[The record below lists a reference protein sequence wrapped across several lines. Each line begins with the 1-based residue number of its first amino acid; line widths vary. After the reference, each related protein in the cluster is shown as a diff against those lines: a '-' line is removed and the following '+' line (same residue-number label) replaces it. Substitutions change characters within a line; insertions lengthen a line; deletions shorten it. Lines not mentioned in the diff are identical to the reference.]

1 MRREHYNIQTKTVYV
16 DGNIFLNNTIAKPI
30 LDIGAYFSKSDF
42 DHIDKIIGGDFI
54 LDNDAETS
62 ENTYYYAAG
71 DVVSDIAGGGFYSR
85 YHPLLS
91 YDKSIDD
98 IITLS
103 LLDVAEG
110 KDILNRMLFANVYS
124 VMETFMQ
131 DMFAR
136 FVTSN
141 QTYKTNFL
149 KSHDDLSKQKF
160 LLSEIYSQSAQ
171 LDYKI
176 KNTVEKTVFHRFPE
190 IKKLF
195 EGTFGISF
203 PDYDYINNK
212 VVIRHDIV
220 HRNGVENQ
228 RSIIHAIDN
237 NMLYELIENADR
249 FVHNLFAEF
258 VELD

>member
-30 LDIGAYFSKSDF
+30 LDIGAYFSESDF

-71 DVVSDIAGGGFYSR
+71 DVVSDIAGCGFYSR

-124 VMETFMQ
+124 VMEVFLQ
-131 DMFAR
+131 DINIHL
-136 FVTSN
+136 VTGIKKFRN
-141 QTYKTNFL
+141 NYIAYRGINTNNKPKNIIDKKVMNRIVSENYQKL
-149 KSHDDLSKQKF
+149 HGNIRDLFNNVFGVTLPEYNYIERK
-160 LLSEIYSQSAQ
+160 
-171 LDYKI
+171 
-176 KNTVEKTVFHRFPE
+176 KTV
-190 IKKLF
+190 
-195 EGTFGISF
+195 
-203 PDYDYINNK
+203 
-212 VVIRHDIV
+212 RHDIV
-220 HRNGVENQ
+220 HRNGAEKYTGN
-228 RSIIHAIDN
+228 IHRIDN
-237 NMLYELIENADR
+237 KMLYELIENVDS
-249 FVHNLFAEF
+249 FVHKLFAEF
-258 VELD
+258 EELD